1 MSTTISGDAS
11 SLPLPTASCVE
22 IKSTSSSTK
31 GNTCSK
37 ILDIAL
43 AIVGALVVVAGVLAL
58 VLCASN
64 VIFTAIGIAALII
77 GSACVGAGI
86 SRLMCRSSYA
96 SLEAKNVLA
105 EQRLR
110 NLSEEKDALVSVSFI
125 NKMFLRGLTDDLKA
139 LEAKAIEVEIDCLDR
154 LEKNEQAL
162 LSDVRLVLSSY
173 TRWLDSAEK
182 EKAALKASIDAN
194 QAS

>member
-1 MSTTISGDAS
+1 M
-11 SLPLPTASCVE
+11 
-22 IKSTSSSTK
+22 
-31 GNTCSK
+31 
-37 ILDIAL
+37 DIAL

-110 NLSEEKDALVSVSFI
+110 NLSE
-125 NKMFLRGLTDDLKA
+125 
-139 LEAKAIEVEIDCLDR
+139 
-154 LEKNEQAL
+154 
-162 LSDVRLVLSSY
+162 
-173 TRWLDSAEK
+173 
-182 EKAALKASIDAN
+182 
-194 QAS
+194 

>member
-22 IKSTSSSTK
+22 TKSTSSSTK

-64 VIFTAIGIAALII
+64 VIFTVIGIPALII

-86 SRLMCRSSYA
+86 SRLMYRSSYA

-110 NLSEEKDALVSVSFI
+110 NLSEEKDALASVSFI
-125 NKMFLRGLTDDLKA
+125 NKMFLRGLTDDLQA
-139 LEAKAIEVEIDCLDR
+139 LEA
-154 LEKNEQAL
+154 
-162 LSDVRLVLSSY
+162 
-173 TRWLDSAEK
+173 
-182 EKAALKASIDAN
+182 
-194 QAS
+194 